1 MITMFMNSEN
11 SKTSDSHRLLL
22 DFLNEINLNRSI
34 YYTYKNVKESY
45 KNNEFKIS
53 FPTWTEEF
61 ELPDGSYSVSDIHNY
76 FQNILKQHET
86 VTDNL
91 SIMVSVNKIENRITF
106 KIKTELYLELLMP
119 ETVKLL
125 GSTKSKIIKDKNGE
139 NVSHL
144 EFTEVVLV
152 HCNIV
157 NNDYQQDSGVLYI
170 FVPNKLFGQL
180 LNISPKYFI
189 FLKKFNSVSSYI
201 EVWFTDQNSN
211 SLEAEDKIS
220 ITLVI
225 NSSAKYKQ

>member
-1 MITMFMNSEN
+1 MVTMFMNSEN

-22 DFLNEINLNRSI
+22 NFLNKINLNRSDKYVALSNLSI

-91 SIMVSVNKIENRITF
+91 SIMVSVNKIENRIMF

-125 GSTKSKIIKDKNGE
+125 GSTKSKI
-139 NVSHL
+139 
-144 EFTEVVLV
+144 T
-152 HCNIV
+152 
-157 NNDYQQDSGVLYI
+157 
-170 FVPNKLFGQL
+170 
-180 LNISPKYFI
+180 
-189 FLKKFNSVSSYI
+189 
-201 EVWFTDQNSN
+201 
-211 SLEAEDKIS
+211 KI
-220 ITLVI
+220 TWQHQ
-225 NSSAKYKQ
+225 K